1 LASGSTA
8 RSSAQTHRWR
18 ACDGTNQIWHIDA
31 SILKLLDGTKAYL
44 HAIIDN
50 YSRKILAWT
59 VAERLDPTATCQLLL
74 AAGKHMVFA
83 GWQLLFADSGIENIN
98 SAVDD
103 TLFSACL
110 ERVSA
115 QVDVAYSNLMVEAF
129 WRSLKHQWLY
139 LNSLDSIERLRV
151 LVKSFVEE
159 HNTQMRHSAFFGQ
172 TPDEMYFGTAVDL
185 PAQLAAAQSTTR
197 AEHLAANR
205 AMTCSE
211 CGGQQVSLPES
222 SIPP

>member
-1 LASGSTA
+1 V
-8 RSSAQTHRWR
+8 R
-18 ACDGTNQIWHIDA
+18 AAAPNEIWHVDVTV
-31 SILKLLDGTKAYL
+31 LKLIDGTKTYL

-59 VAERLDPTATCQLLL
+59 VAERLEPTATCQLLL

-83 GWQLLFADSGIENIN
+83 GLPLLFADSGIENIN

-110 ERVSA
+110 ERVLA
-115 QVDVAYSNLMVEAF
+115 QVDVAYSNSMIEAF

-151 LVKSFVEE
+151 LV
-159 HNTQMRHSAFFGQ
+159 AFSSK
-172 TPDEMYFGTAVDL
+172 
-185 PAQLAAAQSTTR
+185 STTPR
-197 AEHLAANR
+197 CHIRPSPARRRTRCTSAR
-205 AMTCSE
+205 RSTCRRNWRRPGARRGRS
-211 CGGQQVSLPES
+211 VSQRTGR
-222 SIPP
+222 